1 MYACHQPSLS
11 RHFLSWAIWTIDRFL
26 KRTYSVTLTWLLTG
40 LYDWRR
46 RTVSN
51 WSPCYCMRPMYSSIV
66 GTARVHSD
74 GSLRK
79 TLGSLSTTSYIS
91 SYFLKSYKNSVK
103 NIIIKIELEVY
114 QWRCWSLT
122 YKLSAIFIFRIG
134 IENLFNFSY
143 LSSDPFQGLYTNDF
157 FLLSIWH
164 IQNEARITDP
174 RT

>member
-1 MYACHQPSLS
+1 MYACHQPRLS

-26 KRTYSVTLTWLLTG
+26 KCTYSVTLTWLLTG

-91 SYFLKSYKNSVK
+91 SYFLKSYKNSVWKYYHK
-103 NIIIKIELEVY
+103 NRIRGISMEMLE
-114 QWRCWSLT
+114 
-122 YKLSAIFIFRIG
+122 
-134 IENLFNFSY
+134 FNIQIVSY
-143 LSSDPFQGLYTNDF
+143 FHF
-157 FLLSIWH
+157 
-164 IQNEARITDP
+164 
-174 RT
+174 